1 MNKNDGG
8 SADYYQLPEGAT
20 ELQDLIEARGMNFAI
35 GNIFKAAYRLG
46 ADSSLSNPI
55 RDLKKIVWFAE
66 REITRRSKT

>member
-8 SADYYQLPEGAT
+8 RADYYDLPEGAT
-20 ELQDLIEARGMNFAI
+20 VLQDLIEAKGMNFAI

-46 ADSSLSNPI
+46 ADSSLSSPI

-66 REITRRSKT
+66 REIARWSKT